1 MTAYKVKTE
10 QPLET
15 VKQTIFDKLGIVE
28 NNPNFTTVYE
38 SVEHGITIDS
48 VYSLSEL
55 ESKLPYN
62 LLPIS
67 L

>member
-1 MTAYKVKTE
+1 MTAYKVKTD
-10 QPLET
+10 QPIET
-15 VKQTIFDKLGIVE
+15 VKQTIFDNLGIVE

-38 SVEHGITIDS
+38 SSEYGITIDS

-55 ESKLPYN
+55 EEKLPYN
-62 LLPIS
+62 LTPIS

>member
-15 VKQTIFDKLGIVE
+15 VKQTIFDKLDIVE

-38 SVEHGITIDS
+38 SVEYGITIDS